1 MELGL
6 LLALSTLA
14 TAGISLATVVAL
26 VVGVAAGV
34 SLLGNDRLSGGAK
47 AMWLAV
53 IVLFPILGSG
63 VYFGVRSD
71 W

>member
-1 MELGL
+1 VELGL
-6 LLALSTLA
+6 VLALSTLA
-14 TAGISLATVVAL
+14 TAGISLGTLVAL
-26 VVGVAAGV
+26 VLGVAAGA

-47 AMWLAV
+47 AMWLAAIV
-53 IVLFPILGSG
+53 IFPILGSA